1 MNKISLITQQTYIGS
16 LLNKKLDLAL
26 SVHGI
31 NFTEYTIMYRLQAAR
46 ESKLSRISL
55 AEKVGLTA
63 SGVTRVLLPM
73 EKNHLIAKESNPRDA
88 RQSLVVLTA
97 VGRGVLKDAS
107 VTVEHTTDAIFS
119 LLEQDELSTLLML
132 LNKLKC

>member
-16 LLNKKLDLAL
+16 LLSKKLDLAL

-31 NFTEYTIMYRLQAAR
+31 NFTEYTIMYHLQSAR
-46 ESKLSRISL
+46 ESKLSRINL

-63 SGVTRVLLPM
+63 SGVTRVLSPM

-88 RQSLVVLTA
+88 RQSLVVLTE
-97 VGRGVLKDAS
+97 VGRDVLKDAS
-107 VTVEHTTDAIFS
+107 VTVEHTADAIFS
-119 LLEQDELSTLLML
+119 LLEQDELSTLLTL

>member
-1 MNKISLITQQTYIGS
+1 
-16 LLNKKLDLAL
+16 LAL